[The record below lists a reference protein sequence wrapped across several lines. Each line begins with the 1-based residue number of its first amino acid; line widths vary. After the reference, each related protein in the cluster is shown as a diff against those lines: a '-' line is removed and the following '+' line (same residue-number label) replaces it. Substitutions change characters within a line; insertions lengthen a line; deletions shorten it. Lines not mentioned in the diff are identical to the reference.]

1 MELIVIIVGLISAF
15 VLFDLAA
22 ISWGVDSRD
31 NLPDAH
37 RR

>member
-1 MELIVIIVGLISAF
+1 MELIVVIVGLISAL

-31 NLPDAH
+31 SLPDAH